1 MVDGCTGAVVEQ
13 RGARAELEE
22 VAAGLED
29 GLRRLPMVKS
39 SWWRK
44 VDDVGMLRG
53 SSSRQLIAQGRA
65 PLREEGGALA
75 AAL

>member
-53 SSSRQLIAQGRA
+53 SSSQQLITQGRA